1 MQEILATLLRYAPV
15 TIRLLSGM
23 MGINDPDTLSTG
35 HGGCA
40 SLVTTACILAYNA
53 KSGHR
58 ANYLQ
63 MMMAIY
69 LRSLCCPKSAYPVFN
84 RADLSTSYDVLE
96 RSLASV
102 NASAVDLVK
111 RLAQTAP
118 FFVSFDNIDI
128 FLRSYH
134 QRINNRD
141 ELTRG
146 TAATL
151 VCHVVPPPGTRI
163 FNGQRPV
170 KPEPYHILPSIPD
183 TSLSADFIDILQH
196 HFLNN
201 LRQSNQET
209 GFWTTTLG
217 DRSKCLKGKTK
228 AHPLPVFQHRQS
240 TTDGVISTLKELLV
254 ALGISPG
261 DVEENNT
268 IIVDDLFTMDKIDHV
283 KRLLSRDDPHFER
296 MEWAVPMTRLF
307 HLQTALMHT
316 IIQTHWGD
324 ISTPGSL
331 HFLVARLKRK
341 QVNNKSKS
349 NFDAGNAFLRMTCIA
364 MCRHLW
370 DIEGKTFRRRFKI
383 NEDGENWSNEAKT
396 AFHQWI
402 NDLFFGPSDDE
413 DVEQEL
419 ELQLEH
425 EEGAAAQEQK
435 HEERQQEQQEELVDE
450 WEPEREQDQGEDY
463 EQEQEWEYKGELPA
477 VSRNAR
483 LFVRDFIIFQE
494 LEASIRAGDL
504 DRIQRVLHIITIML
518 QDARTPRYAAEL
530 LRLTFLMRAGWTS
543 EWKRTALSCMIINPS
558 GRDNGFIPTDQYQE
572 QSIRMIKDMNMPST
586 TGMSWQYL
594 IASITPIIRLLTNM
608 KVKIEKEFKISFNSN
623 RPLPIAID
631 HDVRR
636 ALNIFRK
643 HNVLASRDTQYK
655 YSKDLLDAGLR
666 KLLRHN
672 GLDKLQSA
680 YTSDYTADYESGED
694 DDDEIEMESRE
705 DEKAMDMLDDDF
717 SHELFSYLSED

>member
-1 MQEILATLLRYAPV
+1 MQETLATLLRYAPV

-40 SLVTTACILAYNA
+40 SLVTTACMLAYNA
-53 KSGHR
+53 NSGHR

-63 MMMAIY
+63 MIMAFY

-84 RADLSTSYDVLE
+84 RAGLSTSYDVLE
-96 RSLASV
+96 RSLTSV

-134 QRINNRD
+134 QRVNNKD
-141 ELTRG
+141 ELTHG
-146 TAATL
+146 MAATL

-170 KPEPYHILPSIPD
+170 KPELYHILPSIPD
-183 TSLSADFIDILQH
+183 TSLSADFIAILQH

-217 DRSKCLKGKTK
+217 GRSKCLKGKTK

-254 ALGISPG
+254 ALGINPG

-268 IIVDDLFTMDKIDHV
+268 IIADDLFTTDKSIMSSV
-283 KRLLSRDDPHFER
+283 CFPE
-296 MEWAVPMTRLF
+296 
-307 HLQTALMHT
+307 T
-316 IIQTHWGD
+316 IPISSTHWGD

-341 QVNNKSKS
+341 QVNDKSKS
-349 NFDAGNAFLRMTCIA
+349 DFDAGNGFLRMTCIA

-370 DIEGKTFRRRFKI
+370 DVEGKTFRRRFKI
-383 NEDGENWSNEAKT
+383 SEEGENWSNEAKT

-419 ELQLEH
+419 ELEH
-425 EEGAAAQEQK
+425 EEEAAVQEQK

-450 WEPEREQDQGEDY
+450 WEPEWEQDQSEDY
-463 EQEQEWEYKGELPA
+463 EQEQDQDQSEGYMSEQEWEYKGELPA

-504 DRIQRVLHIITIML
+504 DRIQHVLHIITIML
-518 QDARTPRYAAEL
+518 QDTRTPRYAAEL

-572 QSIRMIKDMNMPST
+572 QSIRMIKDMNMPSN

-594 IASITPIIRLLTNM
+594 FASITPIIRLLTNM

-623 RPLPIAID
+623 RHLPIAID

-643 HNVLASRDTQYK
+643 HNVLTSRDTQFK

-680 YTSDYTADYESGED
+680 YASDYTADYESGED
-694 DDDEIEMESRE
+694 DDDEIEMESGE